1 MDAHSIF
8 GDRVASL
15 GEPELV
21 TIDTTVEE
29 IRDALR
35 ATLSLITAD
44 AHGVAEFSPIEL
56 VINGRKVLVTG
67 MHSHD
72 WHLVQTVEVIDYDNL
87 DSEDEPKN
95 DALFKKFY
103 LLPHSQDR
111 LKSQAGRFPSITV
124 RMSDEEFDEEFYNSN
139 ASEMRVYTFMF
150 LLLQKVI
157 KYPMPD
163 YLKHL
168 TTS

>member
-8 GDRVASL
+8 GDRAPSV
-15 GEPELV
+15 GEPELI
-21 TIDTTVEE
+21 TIDTTIEE

-44 AHGVAEFSPIEL
+44 AHGAAEFSPIEL

-72 WHLVQTVEVIDYDNL
+72 WHLVQTVEVIDYDDL
-87 DSEDEPKN
+87 DSEDEPEN

-111 LKSQAGRFPSITV
+111 LESQERRFPSITV
-124 RMSDEEFDEEFYNSN
+124 SMTDEEFDEGFYTSN
-139 ASEMRVYTFMF
+139 ASEMLIYTFMF

-157 KYPMPD
+157 EYPIPD
-163 YLKHL
+163 HLKHIMH
-168 TTS
+168 S